1 MFVASD
7 MGGNPPFKL
16 NRWNSLYIR
25 QLSMFMDALPPIP
38 GDEQNSTMWDA
49 VVEKVKHLGT
59 NHSELLDQFLDPEQ
73 YLDPS
78 WQPHYDVESMVWVMW
93 WFFLRA
99 KTKTSTQASPKEKG
113 THAKMCIA
121 MTTHEIKE
129 GSIDERLVLILECHN
144 TQTMKQIISDKHAPF
159 AQMLYELTRFICI
172 PWQGILCHHC
182 SAIVGAEYIGHE
194 FLRLILYRTF
204 KELKNNKAVHAQ
216 KLSEHPMVIS
226 GYNFWP
232 GSHSISKVKANN
244 RNYSKLPGVG
254 GSNLEAVPEEHKNQM
269 SSASGSAPK
278 GDQPMEITP
287 INTAESVWRDLCAN
301 AAMDLRWHSSEY
313 QTEKTAES

>member
-1 MFVASD
+1 MLRMCLAEILLRRPLMHAMLIDFNNAARVGQSNLLRDRTVSAKVSVCFSSYAEYSFKGTPMFVASD

-16 NRWNSLYIR
+16 SRWNSLYIR

-49 VVEKVKHLGT
+49 VVEKVKHLYT

-99 KTKTSTQASPKEKG
+99 KTKTSTQVSPKEKG

-144 TQTMKQIISDKHAPF
+144 TQTMKDIINDEHAPF
-159 AQMLYELTRFICI
+159 AQML
-172 PWQGILCHHC
+172 
-182 SAIVGAEYIGHE
+182 
-194 FLRLILYRTF
+194 
-204 KELKNNKAVHAQ
+204 
-216 KLSEHPMVIS
+216 
-226 GYNFWP
+226 
-232 GSHSISKVKANN
+232 
-244 RNYSKLPGVG
+244 
-254 GSNLEAVPEEHKNQM
+254 
-269 SSASGSAPK
+269 
-278 GDQPMEITP
+278 
-287 INTAESVWRDLCAN
+287 
-301 AAMDLRWHSSEY
+301 
-313 QTEKTAES
+313 